1 MDFSRSVLAATLA
14 AMCFLT
20 GSATAEITWGQDY
33 VAAVKQAAKENKT
46 ILLGFTGS
54 KWCPP
59 CMQMDKLVFS
69 QPAFEEF
76 AKKNLVLVKVD
87 FASPYGVA
95 PSPYA
100 EQHVY
105 LSQRFGVQGF
115 PTYIVLTPKG
125 VPLAE
130 ESGLF
135 ARTPQEFIQWVKA
148 AEKVD

>member
-1 MDFSRSVLAATLA
+1 MHFSRYVLAAVLPAVIFFTN
-14 AMCFLT
+14 
-20 GSATAEITWGQDY
+20 SAKAEIAWGQDY
-33 VAAVKQAAKENKT
+33 VAAVKQASKENKP

-59 CMQMDKLVFS
+59 CIQMDKLVFS

-125 VPLAE
+125 VPLAA

-135 ARTPQEFIQWVKA
+135 VRTPEEFIRWVKE
-148 AEKVD
+148 AEKMN